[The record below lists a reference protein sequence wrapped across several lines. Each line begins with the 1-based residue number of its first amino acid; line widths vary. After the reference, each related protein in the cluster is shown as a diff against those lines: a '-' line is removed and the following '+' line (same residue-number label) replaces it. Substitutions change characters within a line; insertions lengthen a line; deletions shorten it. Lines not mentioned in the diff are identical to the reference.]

1 MEADQCENKKDKSQS
16 RTPPPCCET
25 CQRPHPTTKY
35 KQQLFLRNTAR
46 GIGVKLSAVLSAD
59 AATSQHL
66 QQTEQHAALSPIGL
80 SDN

>member
-1 MEADQCENKKDKSQS
+1 MKVKKENH
-16 RTPPPCCET
+16 RVGRRPPAVKHVSVPVR
-25 CQRPHPTTKY
+25 QPSSNGSLLY
-35 KQQLFLRNTAR
+35 KTAR
-46 GIGVKLSAVLSAD
+46 RMGVKLSAVLSRD

>member
-1 MEADQCENKKDKSQS
+1 M
-16 RTPPPCCET
+16 
-25 CQRPHPTTKY
+25 
-35 KQQLFLRNTAR
+35 
-46 GIGVKLSAVLSAD
+46 GVKLSAVLSRD